1 MDHNHSSRHFHW
13 SCSDFIILNISI
25 FALAVGVY
33 GISRFTSF
41 PAALPPSLGG
51 HFHDLLAT
59 PVLLSATNLWI
70 IACRRSDLVLV
81 RLGSI
86 FTLSV
91 IAGVFWEFVS
101 PLYHKSTTDVLD
113 LLAYAIGGLL
123 YFVVLQLF
131 KGLTFSRN

>member
-1 MDHNHSSRHFHW
+1 MDHNYSSRHFHW
-13 SCSDFIILNISI
+13 SFIDFILLNISI
-25 FALAVGVY
+25 FALAVGIY

-41 PAALPPSLGG
+41 PTILPSSLGG

-70 IACRRSDLVLV
+70 TACRRGDLVLV

-91 IAGVFWEFVS
+91 IAGVFWEFVT
-101 PLYHKSTTDVLD
+101 PLYHKSTTDILD

-123 YFVVLQLF
+123 YFFVLQLF